1 MSNTADSGID
11 SGIGVRAATGSAV
24 QSVDRALAVLELLAR
39 DGDLGVTE
47 IALELGVHKSTAFR
61 LVSTLEG
68 RDLVEQ
74 NSERGRYRLGVGIL
88 RLAGA
93 TVARLDL
100 VQQSR
105 PECRGLASSVG
116 ETVNVTVLDGRDA
129 LYLDQVAGPS
139 ALQLHNWVGQRIP
152 VHATSNGKA
161 LLSGLTAERFDEVVT
176 FPLERFT
183 ERTIVDLEPLRAEIS
198 AVRARGYAT
207 AVDELEVG
215 LTAIAAPILNV
226 DGEVIASVSAS
237 GPSFRIPPGRHDE
250 VATEVVRT
258 AGEIS
263 RRLGWPG
270 HSARGK

>member
-1 MSNTADSGID
+1 MSNAADSGID

-24 QSVDRALAVLELLAR
+24 QSVDRALAILELLAR

-74 NSERGRYRLGVGIL
+74 NSERGRYRLGFGIL

-176 FPLERFT
+176 VPLERFT

-215 LTAIAAPILNV
+215 LTAIAAPILNA

-237 GPSFRIPPGRHDE
+237 GPSFRIHPGRHDE